1 MDSVCKELVEKEGKG
16 LLKRVL
22 GRNPVGRGEEREG
35 RERIGMSSKKN
46 SEERRENRLALVGGR
61 IGSFRRLTHLL
72 RVWLIERG
80 RGNEENEQG
89 WLAWKSSNFWITV
102 LLRGKCNE
110 FEAKKESVANNP
122 LPPL

>member
-1 MDSVCKELVEKEGKG
+1 M
-16 LLKRVL
+16 L

-89 WLAWKSSNFWITV
+89 WLAWKCSNLYYCTV
-102 LLRGKCNE
+102 KRQM
-110 FEAKKESVANNP
+110 
-122 LPPL
+122 